1 MNAAAN
7 KALLAY
13 LASKEATPFFYVV
26 GDGEYLEAK
35 KSLLEMGM
43 QVVKTS
49 DFCADADRAPR
60 FDALL
65 DALRRA
71 GGTRVLLGL
80 GEYLALKGEETARR
94 QLDILRNLQI
104 ENGGKAILLLRG
116 VAGVVAAFRARDP
129 RFDGRRYWA
138 SERAEC
144 DIRVDLY
151 DETTLGIGLKHC
163 IDGIK
168 NALETLEAGRDVER
182 LICGGTRTVAVRTRE
197 DFSSSLCSV
206 RRVASAFEL
215 VERFIPNAKTLVN
228 CGDER
233 DWARLLVELEKANND
248 FETMLRR
255 RNLLDDWDV
264 ARLYET
270 ENDDFEGRLRFL
282 AFKTKI
288 DGKTRP
294 YFRMAL
300 DKSPNNN
307 ELRKNVVRAIFNVDP
322 KNAFFSDF
330 YRERKELLARL
341 KFDESEARNFIAE
354 NRREQCPNARIQ
366 RLTDLTLAERG
377 EAIRLANEVKRDV
390 LSLVYPD
397 LNDYLNSFYVENGAD
412 SEYAT
417 EYFRDYKRQK
427 LAGRVEA
434 AFLEKVKEVAL
445 SRVYNRFPARDSIVD
460 EATRRSRANG
470 ETEEKVGL
478 YCLDA
483 LGVEY
488 LAFIAAR
495 CEREKIAFSV
505 NVGRANLPT
514 VTDCNKA
521 FYDNWTGDAR
531 YKTND
536 RRLDKIKHEGGSVWL
551 DAPTDA
557 AVYLAE
563 ELETVADVIKK
574 AAELLK
580 SNELCRVI
588 LTGDHGASRLAVL
601 QARDGEKYESP
612 TRGEHNGRC
621 CSITED
627 IQRQDFPNAVEENGR
642 LVLADYGR
650 FKGSRAAIAE
660 THGGATLEE
669 VLVPVVELTLVKE
682 EGLRVAVELKTT
694 EVSVKF
700 NRAPVVELFA
710 LQRLNGDAFVEI
722 EVDGTL
728 KRYAA
733 SSSDGQH
740 FSAELSDVKKKGDY
754 SICFGIG
761 AEVLEKFDIRVVQ
774 GGVKKNAMFNDDF
787 SFKGRR

>member
-7 KALLAY
+7 KALQSY
-13 LASKEATPFFYVV
+13 LVSKEATPFFYVV

-35 KSLLEMGM
+35 KTMIEMGM

-49 DFCADADRAPR
+49 DFCADSDRAPR
-60 FDALL
+60 FDAIF
-65 DALRRA
+65 DALRRG

-116 VAGVVAAFRARDP
+116 VAGVVAALKARDP

-144 DIRVDLY
+144 DIRVDLF
-151 DETTLGIGLKHC
+151 EATIELNHC
-163 IDGIK
+163 VNGIK
-168 NALETLEAGRDVER
+168 NALATLEAGRDVER
-182 LICGGTRTVAVRTRE
+182 HIRGGERTVAVRTRE

-215 VERFIPNAKTLVN
+215 VERFIPNGKTLVN

-233 DWARLLVELEKANND
+233 NWARLVVELEKADND

-255 RNLLDDWDV
+255 RNLLDDWNI

-270 ENDDFEGRLRFL
+270 ESDDFEGWLRFL

-294 YFRMAL
+294 YLRTAL
-300 DKSPNNN
+300 DKSSNLN
-307 ELRKNVVRAIFNVDP
+307 ELRKNIVRLIFNVDP

-330 YRERKELLARL
+330 YRERKELLERL

-354 NRREQCPNARIQ
+354 NRREQELNTRIQ
-366 RLTDLTLAERG
+366 RLTDLTLHERG
-377 EAIRLANEVKRDV
+377 EAIRLANEVKRDA

-397 LNDYLNSFYVENGAD
+397 LSDYLNSFYVENGVD

-417 EYFRDYKRQK
+417 EYFSDYKRQK
-427 LAGRVEA
+427 VTGRVEA
-434 AFLEKVKEVAL
+434 TFLEKVKEVAL
-445 SRVYNRFPARDSIVD
+445 SRVYNRFPARDSLVD
-460 EATRRSRANG
+460 EALRRSRANG

-514 VTDCNKA
+514 ITACNKE
-521 FYDNWTGDAR
+521 FYDNWRGDAR

-563 ELETVADVIKK
+563 ELETVADVVGK
-574 AAELLK
+574 ASELLK
-580 SNELCRVI
+580 SKVLHRVV

-601 QARDGEKYESP
+601 QARDGEKYEST

-621 CSITED
+621 CLVAED
-627 IQRQDFPNAVEENGR
+627 RQRQDFTNAVEENGR
-642 LVLADYGR
+642 LILADYGR

-669 VLVPVVELTLVKE
+669 ALVPVVELTLHKE
-682 EGLRVAVELKTT
+682 ECLRVVVELKTT
-694 EVSVKF
+694 EVAVKF
-700 NRAPVVELFA
+700 NKAPVVELFA
-710 LQRLNGDAFVEI
+710 LQRINGDAYVEI
-722 EVDGTL
+722 EVGGTL

-733 SSSDGQH
+733 SSDDGQH
-740 FSAELSDVKKKGDY
+740 FSAELSDVKKKGEY
-754 SICFGIG
+754 SIRFGVG
-761 AEVLEKFDIRVVQ
+761 AEVLEKFDVRVVQ
-774 GGVKKNAMFNDDF
+774 GGVKKNAMLDDTIF
-787 SFKGRR
+787 LFKERR